1 MLPESLRT
9 RMIRNKPIERDGRTM
24 SPAMQI
30 ILYILEKRRITTD
43 IENIGVKKIR
53 DFYDTTAVLL
63 QKRPPRIKTVDH
75 MIDLDDDQIMIREY
89 IPKDFKAND
98 HSMLFFHG
106 GGFSIGSIKTH
117 DPVCKFLSKMLGW
130 KIFSVEYR
138 LAPEHRFPTPLE
150 DCDQAMDW
158 LIKNADEFEID
169 MNKIAIGGDSAGGN
183 LAACLCIKRIEEGKI
198 EPERQILFYP
208 AVDTGG
214 DYESIKTFTDGYFLL
229 TKELLEWFGNN
240 YIDESEK
247 NISKNRELGKNIVLR
262 ILAML
267 VNEAA
272 DAYYL
277 NIASKKDID
286 LAMTKGVNYP
296 KGLLKWADEIGV
308 DTIFKIL
315 ETLYNKYCED
325 RYRPS
330 PILRKM
336 TKENIKFY

>member
-1 MLPESLRT
+1 MLPESLRM

-75 MIDLDDDQIMIREY
+75 VIDLGDDQIKIREY
-89 IPKDFKAND
+89 IPNDFKAND

-106 GGFSIGSIKTH
+106 GGFSIGSIRTH

-158 LIKNADEFEID
+158 LIENADEFEID
-169 MNKIAIGGDSAGGN
+169 TNKIAIGGDSAGGN

-240 YIDESEK
+240 YIDESDYTNIYAAPMNYEK
-247 NISKNRELGKNIVLR
+247 LNLLPPALIITAGFDPLRDEGKAYAEILQKNDVKVDYKEYPSLIHGFLNFTIAPECFK
-262 ILAML
+262 AM
-267 VNEAA
+267 EE
-272 DAYYL
+272 
-277 NIASKKDID
+277 IA
-286 LAMTKGVNYP
+286 
-296 KGLLKWADEIGV
+296 E
-308 DTIFKIL
+308 KIKSI
-315 ETLYNKYCED
+315 N
-325 RYRPS
+325 
-330 PILRKM
+330 
-336 TKENIKFY
+336 

>member
-75 MIDLDDDQIMIREY
+75 VIDLDDDQIMIREY

-158 LIKNADEFEID
+158 LIENADEFEID
-169 MNKIAIGGDSAGGN
+169 FNKIAIGGDSAGGN

-240 YIDESEK
+240 YIDESDYTNIYAAPMNYEK
-247 NISKNRELGKNIVLR
+247 LNLLPPALIITAGFDPLRDEGKAYAEILQKNDVKVDYKEYPSLIHGFLNFTIAPECFKAMEEISE
-262 ILAML
+262 
-267 VNEAA
+267 
-272 DAYYL
+272 
-277 NIASKKDID
+277 
-286 LAMTKGVNYP
+286 
-296 KGLLKWADEIGV
+296 
-308 DTIFKIL
+308 KIKSI
-315 ETLYNKYCED
+315 N
-325 RYRPS
+325 
-330 PILRKM
+330 
-336 TKENIKFY
+336 

>member
-1 MLPESLRT
+1 MLPESLRM
-9 RMIRNKPIERDGRTM
+9 RMIRSKPIERDGRTM

-43 IENIGVKKIR
+43 IEDIGVKKIR

-75 MIDLDDDQIMIREY
+75 VIDLGDDQITIREY
-89 IPKDFKAND
+89 IPNDFKAND

-106 GGFSIGSIKTH
+106 GGFSIGSIRTH

-240 YIDESEK
+240 YIDEGDYTNIYAAPMNYEK
-247 NISKNRELGKNIVLR
+247 LNLLPPALIITAGFDPLRDEGKAYAEILQKNDVKVDYKEYPSLIHGFLNFTIAPECFK
-262 ILAML
+262 AM
-267 VNEAA
+267 EK
-272 DAYYL
+272 
-277 NIASKKDID
+277 IA
-286 LAMTKGVNYP
+286 
-296 KGLLKWADEIGV
+296 E
-308 DTIFKIL
+308 KIKSI
-315 ETLYNKYCED
+315 N
-325 RYRPS
+325 
-330 PILRKM
+330 
-336 TKENIKFY
+336 